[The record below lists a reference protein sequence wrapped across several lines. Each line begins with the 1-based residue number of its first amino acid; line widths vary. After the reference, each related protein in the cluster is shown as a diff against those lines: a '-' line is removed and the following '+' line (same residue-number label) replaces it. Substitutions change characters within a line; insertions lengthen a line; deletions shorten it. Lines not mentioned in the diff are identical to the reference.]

1 MRRLGWILLLVV
13 VGCAHSEPFGDPVR
27 GGGGPRAGGPPVRLT
42 YNIGQD
48 GTAAW
53 AEDGAFI
60 YYSAQDSFAS
70 DKDRC
75 IVRMAAGGGSRV
87 PLACPEPLT
96 ANGLTEI
103 FDQPAP
109 RAGRLAYAS
118 SELGVDE
125 HAPYRHAIWLMP
137 DAPFAAPTLALAFP
151 YFTPS
156 GASHD
161 APIDLQWLTSGTLVF
176 IGAENGCCRKD
187 TMRFG
192 EQIVLLDLSGPT
204 PVRSFVPSTT
214 RASAVQAAADG
225 SALHYTIAGD
235 SRVYRRVIATG
246 IVDTLHDFGPGR
258 VARDPQVVGTRLYA
272 IVDGH
277 DGFTDLPPFY
287 GVQID
292 YGGRLIRVELPGGVE
307 TDVGDPLHL
316 FKRPRLAPGGGR
328 LVVEAYPMSITELL
342 DSTGTVVAVDTT
354 VARWADLWLMEE

>member
-1 MRRLGWILLLVV
+1 MRHGWVLPLLLL
-13 VGCAHSEPFGDPVR
+13 GCAHSEAFGDPEP
-27 GGGGPRAGGPPVRLT
+27 GSGGPRGGGPPVRLT

-53 AEDGAFI
+53 SDDGAFI
-60 YYSAQDSFAS
+60 YYSAQDSFSS

-75 IVRMAAGGGSRV
+75 IVRMAAGGGSRI
-87 PLACPEPLT
+87 PLACPEPLS

-109 RAGRLAYAS
+109 GAGRVAYAS

-125 HAPYRHAIWLMP
+125 HAPFRHAIWLVADQP
-137 DAPFAAPTLALAFP
+137 YAAPTLALACP
-151 YFTPS
+151 YFTPR

-161 APIDLQWLTSGTLVF
+161 APIYLQWLSPDTLVF

-204 PVRSFVPSTT
+204 PVRHFVPGTT

-225 SALHYTIAGD
+225 SAIHYTIAGD
-235 SRVYRRVIATG
+235 SRVYRRVLATG
-246 IVDTLHDFGPGR
+246 VVDTLHDFGPGR
-258 VARDPQVVGTRLYA
+258 VARDPQLVGTRLYA

-292 YGGRLIRVELPGGVE
+292 YGGRLVRVDLPGGGE
-307 TDVGDPLHL
+307 TDIGDPLHL
-316 FKRPRLAPGGGR
+316 FKRPRVSPGGSG
-328 LVVEAYPMSITELL
+328 LVVEGYPMSSVELL